1 MNMEQQ
7 IERQRVLYYQS
18 LEFSRLL
25 SDLAYE
31 YHLKDERYERVE
43 RLNRKAEARMDRR
56 FDRLMELHEAYM
68 AYLQKQIDS
77 SMKSTGLA
85 LSPAQ
90 PVEAVGQGATVSD
103 PGSLLC
109 SQSECECPACN
120 GLGEQSVNGSSYLCS
135 DCDGSGY
142 RDRSIPCESCNF
154 EELQRCLAK

>member
-18 LEFSRLL
+18 LELSRLL
-25 SDLAYE
+25 SYLAYE

-90 PVEAVGQGATVSD
+90 PVEAVGQGASYE
-103 PGSLLC
+103 C
-109 SQSECECPACN
+109 SVCLDTGYVWDNDEYTNVPCR
-120 GLGEQSVNGSSYLCS
+120 
-135 DCDGSGY
+135 DCGAW
-142 RDRSIPCESCNF
+142 F
-154 EELQRCLAK
+154 EIGVPQ